1 MPRIRAA
8 RVRPVRK
15 VLPAAL
21 CAALSLGAARA
32 NTLVVNSTGDDATPG
47 DGLVTLR
54 EAIIAANGD
63 ATTDLGDSGNGA
75 DVIDLSGL
83 RGSIALTAFLPPILT
98 DVTIAGPGRAEL
110 TLVGSSGHGG
120 ADSGVFF
127 VDTSGVLHLHDLT
140 ISGGVSQG
148 GKGGTVQRD
157 GAGGGAAGAGGAVFV
172 NGGTFGA
179 TSVNFIDNIARGGA
193 GGTTNGPIGIF
204 YAGGGGGFGQ
214 DVADMVAS
222 PAYGVRATAGGDG
235 GPFGNSGGSAG
246 TVGSNGFAGNG
257 EAGGGGGGGGT
268 GIATRG
274 GNGGFLGG
282 GGGANWAHCG
292 AGPAGAGGYGGGG
305 GGGDICNTDGYQ
317 FAAGGSGGMFG
328 GKGGDG
334 TNIPTGTGGGGGGGG
349 GLGGALFA
357 RTGSTVTLANC
368 TFFGNSAYRG
378 LGGSG
383 GPSGASGTNGQGKGG
398 AIFLMSG
405 VAATGDGVAFGY
417 NAADDSAA
425 TPTDNADYFGSLTL
439 TQGRQLGF
447 VVPKIGVDAAQTSTL
462 HLQLPLFTSDGALA
476 AQASSVDFATVDGS
490 AHAGTDFQA
499 QSGTITIPQGTPYG
513 ATFAIDV
520 PLLDPPG
527 VHGAVT
533 FTIALSNFQSLYPD
547 VHPVATVTIIGNDT
561 LFRDD
566 FDGDGL

>member
-1 MPRIRAA
+1 
-8 RVRPVRK
+8 VRK

-21 CAALSLGAARA
+21 CAALSIGAARA
-32 NTLVVNSTGDDATPG
+32 GTLVVNSSGDDVTPG

-63 ATTDLGDSGNGA
+63 ATTDLGDIGSGA

-83 RGSIALTAFLPPILT
+83 RGSIALTTFLPPIFT
-98 DVTIAGPGRAEL
+98 DITIVGSGRADL
-110 TLVGSSGHGG
+110 WLVGSSGNGG
-120 ADSGVFF
+120 ADSGMFF
-127 VDTSGVLHLHDLT
+127 VDVGGVLHLQDLT

-179 TSVNFIDNIARGGA
+179 TSVDFVANTARGGA
-193 GGTTNGPIGIF
+193 GGVTNGPLGIF

-214 DVADMVAS
+214 DVADMSAA
-222 PAYGVRATAGGDG
+222 PAYGVHATAGGNG
-235 GPFGNSGGSAG
+235 GPFGSAGGSAG
-246 TVGSNGFAGNG
+246 TVGSYGFAGNG
-257 EAGGGGGGGGT
+257 ESGGGGGGGGT

-282 GGGANWAHCG
+282 GGGAGWAHCG
-292 AGPAGAGGYGGGG
+292 AGPAGLGGYGGGG
-305 GGGDICNTDGYQ
+305 GGGDVCNTDGYVR
-317 FAAGGSGGMFG
+317 ALGGSGGTFG

-334 TNIPTGTGGGGGGGG
+334 TSVPTGTGGGGGGGA

-368 TFFGNSAYRG
+368 GFIGNNAYRG
-378 LGGSG
+378 LGGSAG
-383 GPSGASGTNGQGKGG
+383 LNGASGANGQGKGG

-405 VAATGDGVAFGY
+405 VTATGEGVAFAY
-417 NAADDSAA
+417 NVGDDSAA
-425 TPTDNADYFGSLTL
+425 TPADNADYFGSLTL
-439 TQGRQLGF
+439 TRGSRLGF
-447 VVPKIGVDAAQTSTL
+447 DTPKIGVDAGLTAAL
-462 HLQLPLFTSDGALA
+462 HLQLPLFTSDGGPTT
-476 AQASSVDFATVDGS
+476 QAGSVAFTTDDGS
-490 AHAGTDFQA
+490 AHAGSEFQA
-499 QSGTITIPQGTPYG
+499 QSGTIDIPQGTLSG
-513 ATFAIDV
+513 TMFSIDV

-527 VHGAVT
+527 VHGPST
-533 FTIALSNFQSLYPD
+533 FTITLSNFQSVYPD
-547 VHPVATVTIIGNDT
+547 MHPVETVTIIGNDT
-561 LFRDD
+561 LFRND